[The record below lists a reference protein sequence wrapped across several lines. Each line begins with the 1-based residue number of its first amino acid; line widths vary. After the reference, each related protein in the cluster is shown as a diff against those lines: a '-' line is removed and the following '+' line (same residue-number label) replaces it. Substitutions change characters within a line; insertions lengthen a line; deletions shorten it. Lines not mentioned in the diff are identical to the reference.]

1 MKTDACACACECVA
15 GTYNIC
21 TRKMSRSLPFLILPF
36 APHTHLGACTC
47 ELGPV
52 EDAPEEFNANKA
64 GSISSQFPGGW
75 DEGECRRVRLDSSA
89 LDAGFQESQS
99 DENSPSRRK
108 GAMPGDLVE
117 GESSPWNDGI
127 DMTALVDAGFRELP
141 IAKKAPAL
149 FRKGALSVGRANRTA
164 NAFQV

>member
-1 MKTDACACACECVA
+1 VKTDACACACECVA

-21 TRKMSRSLPFLILPF
+21 THKMSLSRPFFLLPFP
-36 APHTHLGACTC
+36 PRTC

-52 EDAPEEFNANKA
+52 EDAREEFNANKA
-64 GSISSQFPGGW
+64 GSIASQSPGGS
-75 DEGECRRVRLDSSA
+75 DEGECRRVRLDLSA

-108 GAMPGDLVE
+108 GAMRGDLGE
-117 GESSPWNDGI
+117 GESGPRKDVI
-127 DMTALVDAGFRELP
+127 DMTALYDADFREFS

-149 FRKGALSVGRANRTA
+149 FRKGAMSVGRANRTA